1 MAAARREASDS
12 WEEGAAGA
20 GSTPNHPA
28 PVLTTL
34 PVAASSIAARRRR
47 RCAGRRGNCSLPA
60 PSSSPPAAAAPT
72 AGGGHSGV
80 GTGSTPLPSSDGA
93 PSSRPRSASPFQD
106 RGEPRAA
113 AMSKVFE
120 GCERQYCVAAA
131 SLSRKCTAASALD
144 GEKEAKAV
152 RDPVRRGGS

>member
-1 MAAARREASDS
+1 VLGDIRFVGGRSSRSRIHAQPPSS
-12 WEEGAAGA
+12 H
-20 GSTPNHPA
+20 PYHPA
-28 PVLTTL
+28 GRSFLHRRPLPPPRTRETTRQPQPPL
-34 PVAASSIAARRRR
+34 
-47 RCAGRRGNCSLPA
+47 
-60 PSSSPPAAAAPT
+60 SP
-72 AGGGHSGV
+72 AGGGHGGV

-93 PSSRPRSASPFQD
+93 PSSRPRSASPFRD

-144 GEKEAKAV
+144 GGKQASRV
-152 RDPVRRGGS
+152 